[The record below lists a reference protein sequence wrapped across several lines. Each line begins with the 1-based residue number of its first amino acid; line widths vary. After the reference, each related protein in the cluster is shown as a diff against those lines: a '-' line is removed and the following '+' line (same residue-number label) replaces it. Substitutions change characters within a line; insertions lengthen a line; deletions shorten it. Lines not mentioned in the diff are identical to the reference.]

1 MNAII
6 IMKIIFFKVPKGA
19 KKKKALVMQIIQ
31 NECTLYLL
39 NK

>member
-19 KKKKALVMQIIQ
+19 KKSLSHAD
-31 NECTLYLL
+31 NSE
-39 NK
+39 

>member
-6 IMKIIFFKVPKGA
+6 IFKIIFFKVPKGA
-19 KKKKALVMQIIQ
+19 KKKALVMQIIQ